1 VEPESIQKDHISI
14 VFKGMK
20 MKLKDAYRKYG
31 IESLILLCIF
41 IFTWLGFGNYTAGIA
56 LLAFIFALFFQKKR
70 EFLAGPLKDSW
81 YILFI
86 SLFTLNNLI
95 SSFFSIE
102 KLESAVLSI
111 VFFLIIYMPMA
122 YVRFSLNS
130 ESNFFVRWIVPA
142 GFLVSAVIL
151 LYLFVLFSHTLFT
164 EGFVIKRYT
173 FRFMGKASTPDFI
186 VMLGGIG
193 YGWIRQKEEPKYR
206 WLGLLYL
213 LLCTLGSALTYDR
226 GGVLSLFIVSV
237 ILLSFDYKRLIV
249 LLIIVAVLIFSTFVF
264 EPFERFKH
272 LFSFL
277 YSGTAQARLLS
288 HTQLAT
294 FRGAW
299 EMIKDHW
306 LLGVGTGNFHA
317 FIRQYGTGKWY
328 TYAHNFVLQFWA
340 ENGLF
345 GMIFGCSII
354 GLVVYRWAKSWKRYQ
369 YKYIALGLG
378 ASFIGMLIGNL
389 TNSTIWMIKIALPFW
404 LLAGVLNSIFYVV
417 KEETNDFTRKEG
429 I

>member
-1 VEPESIQKDHISI
+1 
-14 VFKGMK
+14 MK
-20 MKLKDAYRKYG
+20 MGLKDTYRKYG
-31 IESLILLCIF
+31 IESMILLCIF
-41 IFTWLGFGNYTAGIA
+41 IFTWLGFGNYTAGIG

-70 EFLAGPLKDSW
+70 EFLARSLKDRW
-81 YILFI
+81 YIIFL

-95 SSFFSIE
+95 SSLFSIE

-111 VFFLIIYMPMA
+111 VFFLIIFVPMA

-130 ESNFFVRWIVPA
+130 ENEFFMRWIVPA

-151 LYLFVLFSHTLFT
+151 LYLFASFSHTLFT

-193 YGWIRQKEEPKYR
+193 YGWIRQKEKPRYR

-213 LLCTLGSALTYDR
+213 LICMLGMALTYDR
-226 GGVLSLFIVSV
+226 GGVLALFIVSV

-249 LLIIVAVLIFSTFVF
+249 LFIIVTVLIVSTFVF
-264 EPFERFKH
+264 EPFEGFRR
-272 LFSFL
+272 LFNFL
-277 YSGTAQARLLS
+277 YSEAEQSSLISGTQI
-288 HTQLAT
+288 AT

-299 EMIKDHW
+299 GMIKDHW

-317 FIRQYGTGKWY
+317 FIKQYGTGRWY

-354 GLVVYRWAKSWKRYQ
+354 GLVVYRWAKSWKRYR
-369 YKYIALGLG
+369 YKYIALGVG

-404 LLAGVLNSIFYVV
+404 LLAGVLNAIYYIV
-417 KEETNDFTRKEG
+417 KEQ
-429 I
+429 

>member
-1 VEPESIQKDHISI
+1 
-14 VFKGMK
+14 M
-20 MKLKDAYRKYG
+20 MLKEVYKKYG
-31 IESLILLCIF
+31 IESVILMCIF
-41 IFTWLGFGNYTAGIA
+41 IATWLGFGNYTAGVG
-56 LLAFIFALFFQKKR
+56 LLVFIFALFFQKKR
-70 EFLAGPLKDSW
+70 EFLAKSLRDKW

-102 KLESAVLSI
+102 KFESAVLSI
-111 VFFLIIYMPMA
+111 VFFLIIFIPMA
-122 YVRFSLNS
+122 YVRFSLNKD
-130 ESNFFVRWIVPA
+130 NDFFVGWIVPA
-142 GFLVSAVIL
+142 GFLISTVIL
-151 LYLFVLFSHTLFT
+151 LYLFASFSHTFFT

-193 YGWIRQKEEPKYR
+193 YGWIRQKEEPRYC

-213 LLCTLGSALTYDR
+213 LICMLGMALTYDR
-226 GGVLSLFIVSV
+226 GGVISLFIVSV

-249 LLIIVAVLIFSTFVF
+249 LLIIMAILIVSTFVF
-264 EPFERFKH
+264 EPFERFKN

-277 YSGTAQARLLS
+277 YSGIAQARLMS

-294 FRGAW
+294 FKGAW

-317 FIRQYGTGKWY
+317 FIKQYGTGRWY
-328 TYAHNFVLQFWA
+328 TYAHNFILQFWA

-345 GMIFGCSII
+345 GMIFGLSII
-354 GLVVYRWAKSWKRYQ
+354 GLILFRWAKSWKLYK

-378 ASFIGMLIGNL
+378 VSFIGMLVGNL

-404 LLAGVLNSIFYVV
+404 LLAGVLNAIYYIV
-417 KEETNDFTRKEG
+417 KNQTDDFLKKGSMDE